1 MAQMHS
7 DRWPYVEHSSLGL
20 SVLNSGVHQEVI
32 KEGGQGESGWFLK
45 VKLYLSRSFSCILH
59 TFEEGV
65 IYLNW
70 IFHLV

>member
-45 VKLYLSRSFSCILH
+45 V
-59 TFEEGV
+59 
-65 IYLNW
+65 
-70 IFHLV
+70 